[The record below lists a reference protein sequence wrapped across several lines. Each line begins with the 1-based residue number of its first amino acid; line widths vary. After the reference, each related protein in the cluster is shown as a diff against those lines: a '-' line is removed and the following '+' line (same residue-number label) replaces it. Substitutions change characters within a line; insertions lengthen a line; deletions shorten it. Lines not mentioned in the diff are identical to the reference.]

1 MKNDYKITREK
12 FFDTEERKTL
22 LRVTEANALL
32 DRKRGLMTWQIRWM
46 LVHLAMF
53 SGLRV
58 SEIGNLKIG
67 DLHLQKNG
75 SPYIFV
81 RHGKRGKDRDVYID
95 PELVAHLKEFIK
107 EKKELWDQ
115 PNGKND
121 YLFTGRGGKK
131 MSTTALSISFTN
143 AVKEAGLWYKIP
155 KKLSKKE
162 FNLSIHSARHT
173 YATFIYATTKGNL
186 KFVQKQLGHSTIIMT
201 SLYADILPEE
211 NSKLANSILN
221 E

>member
-22 LRVTEANALL
+22 MKVTESNSLL

-58 SEIGNLKIG
+58 SEIGNLKID

-95 PELVAHLKEFIK
+95 TELAAHLKEFIK
-107 EKKELWDQ
+107 EKKELWDHA
-115 PNGKND
+115 NGEDD
-121 YLFTGRGGKK
+121 YLFTGQGGGGI
-131 MSTTALSISFTN
+131 TNTALTNSFTQ
-143 AVKEAGLWYKIP
+143 AVKEAGLWKTV
-155 KKLSKKE
+155 KKGSRKR
-162 FNLSIHSARHT
+162 NLSIHSARHT
-173 YATFIYATTKGNL
+173 YATFLYARSDKNL
-186 KFVQKQLGHSTIIMT
+186 KFVQKQLGHSTINMT

-211 NSKLANSILN
+211 NSGLANKILD